1 MTGMNEFNAIEIAL
15 TAIVGIMIS
24 LVPYMTEKTVN
35 FGVRTPENQLDSK
48 VIKSA
53 RKTYTVLVLVF
64 TAILVTTGLFIFTSY
79 IPLLSLLPLL
89 LVTLSFS
96 VYLPEH
102 YRIERVKKAE
112 NWIGESSS
120 TITANFV
127 SGRSDPFP
135 WTFAIPGII
144 EVVLLVVTGIA
155 YYPSI
160 PAVFPTHYGTNGLPN
175 EYYAKSIISVFLL
188 GFISTAVTSLLILI
202 AYAIEKNPLRI
213 SSPSLAD
220 QERATIFRKRMTEV
234 ILIVPVFINLTFIVG
249 SYNEWGILS
258 VRSNSLTLF
267 LLLPVFIML
276 AVIIFVSLK
285 TGQLGSNLKLENE
298 NNDRPYPTGS
308 SSAGVKDDDL
318 YWRGGLI
325 YVNKNDKRILV
336 PKRFG
341 VGYTFNMGHWGSW
354 AIFALII
361 CIPMVVLIITLLLQ

>member
-15 TAIVGIMIS
+15 TAIVGILIS

-35 FGVRTPENQLDSK
+35 FGVRTPESQLGSK

-53 RKTYTVLVLVF
+53 RKTYTALVLVF
-64 TAILVTTGLFIFTSY
+64 TAVLVITGLFIFPNY
-79 IPLLSLLPLL
+79 ILLLALFPLL
-89 LVTLSFS
+89 LVALSFS
-96 VYLPEH
+96 TYLPEH
-102 YRIERVKKAE
+102 YRIERVKKTE

-135 WTFAIPGII
+135 WFFAIPGIV

-160 PAVFPTHYGTNGLPN
+160 PAVFPTHYGANGLPN
-175 EYYAKSIISVFLL
+175 EYSAKSIISVFLL
-188 GFISTAVTSLLILI
+188 GFISTAVTLLMILI
-202 AYAIEKNPLRI
+202 AYVIDKTPLRI

-220 QERATIFRKRMTEV
+220 QERAIIFRKRMTEV
-234 ILIVPVFINLTFIVG
+234 MLVIPVFINLTFIVG

-258 VRSNSLTLF
+258 VRSDSLTLF
-267 LLLPVFIML
+267 LLLPVFAMVI
-276 AVIIFVSLK
+276 VIIIVSLK

-298 NNDRPYPTGS
+298 NDDRAYPIESG
-308 SSAGVKDDDL
+308 SAGVKDDDL
-318 YWRGGLI
+318 YWCGGVI
-325 YVNKNDKRILV
+325 YVNKNDRRILV

-354 AIFALII
+354 AIFAMII
-361 CIPMVVLIITLLLQ
+361 CIPIAILIVTLLLH